1 VVTGAVGMA
10 VAHPLV
16 VLAAAVV
23 AVLVAMARRVPDLLM
38 MDRAGAGPHDT
49 GRRQRRQREDE
60 ESGGE
65 AHVPIV
71 APGDGAVATIR
82 GGDQARAA
90 LASIASPSSSH
101 EPGGR

>member
-38 MDRAGAGPHDT
+38 MDRAGAGPHDAT
-49 GRRQRRQREDE
+49 DDSVDSAR
-60 ESGGE
+60 
-65 AHVPIV
+65 
-71 APGDGAVATIR
+71 TIR
-82 GGDQARAA
+82 AAVKRMSRSSHQATARSQQSGGDQARAA